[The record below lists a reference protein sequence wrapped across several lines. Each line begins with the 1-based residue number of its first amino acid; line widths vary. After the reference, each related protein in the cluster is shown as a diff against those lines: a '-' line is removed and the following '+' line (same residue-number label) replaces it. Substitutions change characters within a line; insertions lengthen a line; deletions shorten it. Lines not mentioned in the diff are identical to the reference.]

1 MVGGAVEPV
10 GGTVGVVDA
19 PVVGVGVMPTTVVGD
34 CGGLIVGAVGVA
46 GTPVVE
52 DVPAVLVGVTAA
64 PVVRV
69 ALIATPLASVVTVIG
84 SGLFS
89 KPKQLSP
96 FAP

>member
-1 MVGGAVEPV
+1 MVGVAVEPV

-52 DVPAVLVGVTAA
+52 DAPAVGVTAA

-69 ALIATPLASVVTVIG
+69 VLVATPLASVVTVIG

-89 KPKQLSP
+89 KPTQFSP